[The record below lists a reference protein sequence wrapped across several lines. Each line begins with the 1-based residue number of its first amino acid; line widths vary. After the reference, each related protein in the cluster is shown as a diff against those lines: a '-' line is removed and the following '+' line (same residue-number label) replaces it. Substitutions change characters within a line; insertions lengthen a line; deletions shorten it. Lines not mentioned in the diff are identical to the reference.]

1 MTFTTTD
8 RRKLIKALETA
19 MKLAQSLPVTPEP
32 ETPAPKAYK
41 PNKAALDR
49 IMGNERISYQDEP
62 HLEKLL
68 ENLTGSKSKPGTSIR
83 IRRRVERQSPDP
95 WDSKDEAHSETDS
108 IVPTKKT
115 NKSRTSNATPQ
126 AEDRK
131 GKGKG
136 KTTRKAKD
144 SVVDSSVVPN
154 LLSTPC
160 FTNEYVEVLTARG
173 AEGNDRRSH

>member
-32 ETPAPKAYK
+32 ETPAPKASK

-49 IMGNERISYQDEP
+49 IMGNERRATP
-62 HLEKLL
+62 GKTPG
-68 ENLTGSKSKPGTSIR
+68 NLTGSKSKPGTSIR

-95 WDSKDEAHSETDS
+95 WDSKDEAQSETDS

-160 FTNEYVEVLTARG
+160 FTNEYVEVLIARG